1 MSGVGRIVL
10 LVVRFMTF
18 LFIGA
23 AIGVFIKGGQ
33 WGMVMLCSALFFAT
47 TYAFAMLEKIYDEVM
62 KR

>member
-1 MSGVGRIVL
+1 MRADRVVMVAVRL
-10 LVVRFMTF
+10 LTF

-23 AIGVFIKGGQ
+23 AIGVFIKDGQ